1 MADIN
6 ERIKAAKALLTPAV
20 PGSKVT
26 LDPTDVS
33 AVITDLNNALVASQT
48 AQKSLKTTVTEK
60 EDEILKLNNQLS
72 TIDCSS
78 PVEINTFLANND
90 RLGFERKYQELS
102 KRVRDAIHK
111 STPDKKPVLRKPTV
125 TEELEYWRKTGENEP
140 GRDRNHDMKALSAI
154 SDFSGG
160 SESLWRAFE
169 HPWIVA
175 IRNRAITEHDLR
187 TTLFQ
192 KLKGTAS
199 IFYLSIAGIET
210 MSFGEIMEVL
220 REKYTSDP
228 LTAMNKISGMTQK
241 PSESVEDFAARMIV
255 EGKGSMPSAPAE
267 LAVLMAGTQNFV
279 MPNPL
284 REEETVTFKQRLS
297 ESQAKLTNAFLRG
310 LRPDITSRM
319 TSEKYT
325 TFEQVKKAA
334 ESAEWMKDSIQTGM
348 IHTLN
353 VGVNAMNIRG
363 QDRFKNKDQNQQ
375 KSDAC
380 FRCGKTGH
388 WAAECRY
395 PVATGAPTGQAHFQK
410 SKPAFNK
417 KSSPQ
422 RGRGGF
428 RGRSRPVKMNKN
440 GTNLPWNP
448 RDPRRRKWMVRR
460 RVGLNRKMQ
469 FKRRNFHLTGEP
481 AANSFTEDE
490 IDLAQLE
497 GELEPE
503 EFEQYQLEVAE
514 FDETYADES
523 ESDYEDDSKN

>member
-175 IRNRAITEHDLR
+175 IRNRAITENDLR

-192 KLKGTAS
+192 KLKGTAA

-417 KSSPQ
+417 RSSPQ